1 MDGQGKS
8 LEGRIH
14 AGHTPEGD
22 GACVVGV
29 APAFGRAVRPVL
41 GRCSQLCGLSVQNPG
56 RC

>member
-22 GACVVGV
+22 GACVAGV